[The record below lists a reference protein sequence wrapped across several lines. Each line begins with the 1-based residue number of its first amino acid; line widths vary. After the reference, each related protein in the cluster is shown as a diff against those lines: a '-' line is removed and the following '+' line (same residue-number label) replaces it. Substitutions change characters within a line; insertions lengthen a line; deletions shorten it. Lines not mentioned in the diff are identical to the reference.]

1 MIITEPKTS
10 KLNNTI
16 NDTIENIHIDIK
28 DVILYFKNV
37 KYKFNILKVNDALS
51 KSVFPNK
58 YNIKIYIT
66 KDMKFYIK
74 QYDFAYLFLEIKLGF
89 FENKFIKKFFSDEIS
104 ESEFEKEL
112 NKLITTRIKKKLVNL
127 KSDYV
132 VKNSNLLTKHPYL
145 IDIIDIEEFISI
157 VNKNPELVFP
167 KKMIEKISHKINGY
181 EVYIFNEFIYKK
193 IISKKYLNIFNFY
206 GKVNINVLDS
216 MKELSD
222 DALYELKDT
231 VFNVI
236 ESSDLHFNSQEYVI
250 LYLLLRKGITNIKE
264 IENRE
269 MKTIR
274 TDLKILS
281 NFCSI
286 MKYDDLYVDVSQEYV
301 LRERVYLLKDKFIY
315 NLKKISFMLN
325 IHYKDDMSNI
335 QNLENIDRLF
345 DLLFKFKKI
354 YIRNFINVYYRENDN
369 DDFFIN
375 FIQDLK
381 NKLLELV
388 PIYTKLYNISED
400 ELKNKIN
407 NNIKFITSEE
417 IDKMNNFI

>member
-269 MKTIR
+269 MKKIR

-315 NLKKISFMLN
+315 NSKKISFMLN

>member
-1 MIITEPKTS
+1 MIITEPKNS
-10 KLNNTI
+10 RLNTTI
-16 NDTIENIHIDIK
+16 NDTIENIDIDIK
-28 DVILYFKNV
+28 DVIIYFQNIKQ
-37 KYKFNILKVNDALS
+37 KFNILKVNDTLS

-89 FENKFIKKFFSDEIS
+89 FENKTIKKFFSDEIS
-104 ESEFEKEL
+104 ESVFEKEL
-112 NKLITTRIKKKLVNL
+112 GKLIKTRIQKKLITL

-132 VKNSNLLTKHPYL
+132 VKDSKLLTKHPYL

-167 KKMIEKISHKINGY
+167 KKMIEKISNKINGY
-181 EVYIFNEFIYKK
+181 EVYIFNEFIFNK
-193 IISKKYLNIFNFY
+193 IIARKYLNIFNY
-206 GKVNINVLDS
+206 GGTVNIHILDS
-216 MKELSD
+216 MKDLSD
-222 DALYELKDT
+222 TGLYELKNT

-236 ESSDLHFNSQEYVI
+236 ESSDYFNSQEYVI
-250 LYLLLRKGITNIKE
+250 IYLLFKKGIINEKE
-264 IENRE
+264 IENFN
-269 MKTIR
+269 MK
-274 TDLKILS
+274 LKILS
-281 NFCSI
+281 NLDSVMI
-286 MKYDDLYVDVSQEYV
+286 YDDLYVDVSNEYV
-301 LRERVYLLKDKFIY
+301 LRERVYLKDKFIY
-315 NLKKISFMLN
+315 NSEKISFLLN
-325 IHYKDDMSNI
+325 IHFKDDISRI

-354 YIRNFINVYYRENDN
+354 YIRNFINAYYRENDN

-381 NKLLELV
+381 NKLLEFV
-388 PIYTKLYNISED
+388 PIYSNLYNVSED

-407 NNIKFITSEE
+407 NNIELITSQE

>member
-1 MIITEPKTS
+1 MITTESKKS
-10 KLNNTI
+10 KLNTTINNTI
-16 NDTIENIHIDIK
+16 TNIDVDIK
-28 DVILYFKNV
+28 DIILYFQNIKQ
-37 KYKFNILKVNDALS
+37 KFNILKVNDVLL

-89 FENKFIKKFFSDEIS
+89 FENKTIQKFLSDEIS
-104 ESEFEKEL
+104 ESVFEKEL
-112 NKLITTRIKKKLVNL
+112 EKLIKTRIQKKLITL

-132 VKNSNLLTKHPYL
+132 VKDSKLLTKHPYL

-181 EVYIFNEFIYKK
+181 EGYIFNEFIYNK
-193 IISKKYLNIFNFY
+193 IISKKYLNIFNLC
-206 GKVNINVLDS
+206 GNVNIHILDS

-222 DALYELKDT
+222 DALYELKEN

-236 ESSDLHFNSQEYVI
+236 ESSDLNFNSQEYVI
-250 LYLLLRKGITNIKE
+250 LYLLFKKGIINEKE
-264 IENRE
+264 IEHLN
-269 MKTIR
+269 MN
-274 TDLKILS
+274 LKILS
-281 NFCSI
+281 NLYSVMI
-286 MKYDDLYVDVSQEYV
+286 YDDLYVDVSNEYV
-301 LRERVYLLKDKFIY
+301 LRIEGVYSLKKKFIY
-315 NLKKISFMLN
+315 NSEKISFLLN
-325 IHYKDDMSNI
+325 IHYKDDMSRI
-335 QNLENIDRLF
+335 QDLENIDRLF

-354 YIRNFINVYYRENDN
+354 YIRNFISVYYRENDN
-369 DDFFIN
+369 DDSFIN
-375 FIQDLK
+375 CIQDLK
-381 NKLLELV
+381 NKLLEFI
-388 PIYTKLYNISED
+388 PIYSKLYNISED

-407 NNIKFITSEE
+407 NNIKLITSQE